1 MNSFIKKKTGQCC
14 WMLGF
19 RTLCNIKAMMMEF
32 EKKSILGEPRY
43 VIDEIW
49 STLKVDKKWLKKEY
63 SNNKHY
69 DNNDDDCNAEDI
81 VDCSNGGVCNINSNI
96 GNLL

>member
-32 EKKSILGEPRY
+32 EKKSILGGPRY
-43 VIDEIW
+43 VINEVW
-49 STLKVDKKWLKKEY
+49 STFKVDKKWLKKEY
-63 SNNKHY
+63 SNNG
-69 DNNDDDCNAEDI
+69 CDI
-81 VDCSNGGVCNINSNI
+81 VGWC
-96 GNLL
+96 L